1 MAGEKTG
8 KHVSIQDK
16 KRPDGLPSSPAE
28 EAKDVERQ
36 SPRVV
41 SARNVEGG
49 GGDDYKPVTPPSST
63 SSKSSIMQ
71 SQGVTIHFHQLEL
84 TAQTLSRRTFKPK
97 IKRILKGVSGIAR
110 QGTVTALMGPSGC
123 GKTSLLHT
131 LAGKNSSS
139 KVCCG
144 MEDWKEGSMS
154 LGGNARCTLIGRWP
168 DTKPTGPS
176 QIMYKRVCG
185 RPCSY

>member
-1 MAGEKTG
+1 MAGGNSG

-28 EAKDVERQ
+28 EAKDVERS

-49 GGDDYKPVTPPSST
+49 EGDSYKPVTPPSTT

-84 TAQTLSRRTFKPK
+84 TAQTLSRRTLKPK

-139 KVCCG
+139 KVRTRL
-144 MEDWKEGSMS
+144 WKTGREGSIS
-154 LGGNARCTLIGRWP
+154 LAGNAPCTLIGRWP
-168 DTKPTGPS
+168 GTKPTGSS
-176 QIMYKRVCG
+176 QIML
-185 RPCSY
+185 